1 MTTLPGAAFFDS
13 ALSFGMIRGGKI
25 DAAILGAM
33 QVSATGDLA
42 NWMIPGKMVK
52 GPGGAMDLVHG
63 AGRVI
68 VLMEHVAK
76 DGSAKIVDAC
86 TLPLTGR
93 GVVDRIITDL
103 AVIDV
108 TPDGLVLVEL
118 APGVTVEQV
127 RQATEPPLRIARNW
141 TTEGPR
147 SMSENDVVI
156 VAAARTP
163 QGRLKGQLAAFTAPQ
178 LGSFAIRGALEQG
191 GVDPADVDAVIV
203 GQVLAAGSGQN
214 AARQAAI
221 GAGIGWDVPA
231 HSVNKVC
238 LSGLTAVIDAAR
250 MIRTG
255 DAEVVVAAGMESMTR
270 APHLLMGSRDG
281 WTYGT
286 VEVLDH
292 MAYDGL
298 TDAYDR
304 ESMGASTERHNARY
318 ELTREAQ
325 DQVAALSHQ
334 RAAAAQESG
343 VLDAEIVAVEV
354 PQRRGEPVR
363 VTRDEG
369 VRPETTVETLAG
381 LRPAFAEGGS
391 ITAGNSSQISDGAS
405 AVVVTT
411 RATAEAK
418 GWPVLVTVGASGQT
432 AGPDNSLQ
440 AQPARAIEQACR
452 KQGITPQDLDL
463 VEINEAFGAVVARSQ
478 TELGLDGDIVNVH
491 GGGIAI
497 GHPIGASGNR
507 LVVHVAHEL
516 ARRGGGTAAVG
527 LCGGGGQGEA
537 LILTR

>member
-1 MTTLPGAAFFDS
+1 MTAHDH
-13 ALSFGMIRGGKI
+13 
-25 DAAILGAM
+25 
-33 QVSATGDLA
+33 
-42 NWMIPGKMVK
+42 N
-52 GPGGAMDLVHG
+52 
-63 AGRVI
+63 
-68 VLMEHVAK
+68 
-76 DGSAKIVDAC
+76 
-86 TLPLTGR
+86 
-93 GVVDRIITDL
+93 DR
-103 AVIDV
+103 
-108 TPDGLVLVEL
+108 E
-118 APGVTVEQV
+118 
-127 RQATEPPLRIARNW
+127 
-141 TTEGPR
+141 
-147 SMSENDVVI
+147 DVVI

-163 QGRLKGQLAAFTAPQ
+163 QGRLKGQLASFTAPQ
-178 LGSFAIRGALEQG
+178 LGAFAIRGALEQG

-221 GAGIGWDVPA
+221 GAGIGWEVPA

-238 LSGLTAVIDAAR
+238 LSGLTAIIDAAR

-281 WTYGT
+281 WTYGS
-286 VEVLDH
+286 VEVIDH

-325 DQVAALSHQ
+325 DAVAALSHQ
-334 RAAAAQESG
+334 RAAAAQTAG
-343 VLDAEIVAVEV
+343 VFDDEIVAVSV
-354 PQRRGEPVR
+354 PQRRGEDLR
-363 VTRDEG
+363 VTADEG
-369 VRPETTVETLAG
+369 IRPDTTVESLGG
-381 LRPAFAEGGS
+381 LRAAFAEGGS

-411 RATAEAK
+411 REVAETK
-418 GWPVLVTVGASGQT
+418 GWPVLVTIGASGQT

-440 AQPARAIEQACR
+440 AQPARAIERACE
-452 KQGITPQDLDL
+452 KQGITLADLDL

-478 TELGLDGDIVNVH
+478 VELGLSSEIVNIH

-497 GHPIGASGNR
+497 GHPIGASGTR
-507 LVVHVAHEL
+507 LVVHMAHEL

>member
-1 MTTLPGAAFFDS
+1 MT
-13 ALSFGMIRGGKI
+13 
-25 DAAILGAM
+25 
-33 QVSATGDLA
+33 
-42 NWMIPGKMVK
+42 
-52 GPGGAMDLVHG
+52 
-63 AGRVI
+63 
-68 VLMEHVAK
+68 
-76 DGSAKIVDAC
+76 
-86 TLPLTGR
+86 
-93 GVVDRIITDL
+93 
-103 AVIDV
+103 
-108 TPDGLVLVEL
+108 
-118 APGVTVEQV
+118 
-127 RQATEPPLRIARNW
+127 
-141 TTEGPR
+141 
-147 SMSENDVVI
+147 ENDVVI

-178 LGSFAIRGALEQG
+178 LGSLAIRGALEQG
-191 GVDPADVDAVIV
+191 SIAPADIDAVIV

-281 WTYGT
+281 WAYGS

-304 ESMGASTERHNARY
+304 ESMGASTERHNARFD
-318 ELTREAQ
+318 LTRQAQ
-325 DQVAALSHQ
+325 DRVAALSHQ
-334 RAAAAQESG
+334 RATAAQEAG
-343 VLDAEIVAVEV
+343 VFDEEIVAVDV

-363 VTRDEG
+363 VTKDEG
-369 VRPETTVETLAG
+369 VRPDTTVETLAG
-381 LRPAFAEGGS
+381 LRAAFAEGGS
-391 ITAGNSSQISDGAS
+391 ITAGNSSPISDGAS

-411 RATAEAK
+411 RRIAEAK

-440 AQPARAIEQACR
+440 AQPARAIERACE
-452 KQGITPQDLDL
+452 KQGIAPSDLDL

-478 TELGLDGDIVNVH
+478 VELGIDEAIVNIH

-516 ARRGGGTAAVG
+516 ARRGAGTAAVG

>member
-1 MTTLPGAAFFDS
+1 
-13 ALSFGMIRGGKI
+13 
-25 DAAILGAM
+25 M
-33 QVSATGDLA
+33 Q
-42 NWMIPGKMVK
+42 N
-52 GPGGAMDLVHG
+52 
-63 AGRVI
+63 
-68 VLMEHVAK
+68 
-76 DGSAKIVDAC
+76 
-86 TLPLTGR
+86 
-93 GVVDRIITDL
+93 TD
-103 AVIDV
+103 I
-108 TPDGLVLVEL
+108 
-118 APGVTVEQV
+118 
-127 RQATEPPLRIARNW
+127 
-141 TTEGPR
+141 
-147 SMSENDVVI
+147 VI

-178 LGSFAIRGALEQG
+178 LGSLAIRGALEQAS
-191 GVDPADVDAVIV
+191 VDPADVDAVIV

-238 LSGLTAVIDAAR
+238 LSGLTAIIDAAR

-255 DAEVVVAAGMESMTR
+255 DAGVVVAAGMESMTR

-281 WTYGT
+281 WTYGS

-292 MAYDGL
+292 MAFDGL
-298 TDAYDR
+298 TDAYDE

-325 DQVAALSHQ
+325 DAVAVLSHQ
-334 RAAAAQESG
+334 RAAAAQEAG
-343 VLDAEIVAVEV
+343 VFDAEIVAVAV
-354 PQRRGEPVR
+354 PQRRGEPVI
-363 VTRDEG
+363 VTKDEG
-369 VRPETTVETLAG
+369 VRPDTTTESLAG
-381 LRPAFAEGGS
+381 LRAAFAEGGS

-411 RATAEAK
+411 RGFAESR

-440 AQPARAIEQACR
+440 AQPARAIERACE
-452 KQGITPQDLDL
+452 KQGITPVDLDL

-478 TELGLDGDIVNVH
+478 TELGLDPSVVNIH

-507 LVVHVAHEL
+507 LVVHLAHEL
-516 ARRGGGTAAVG
+516 ARRGSGTAAVG

>member
-1 MTTLPGAAFFDS
+1 MTD
-13 ALSFGMIRGGKI
+13 I
-25 DAAILGAM
+25 
-33 QVSATGDLA
+33 
-42 NWMIPGKMVK
+42 
-52 GPGGAMDLVHG
+52 
-63 AGRVI
+63 
-68 VLMEHVAK
+68 
-76 DGSAKIVDAC
+76 
-86 TLPLTGR
+86 
-93 GVVDRIITDL
+93 
-103 AVIDV
+103 
-108 TPDGLVLVEL
+108 
-118 APGVTVEQV
+118 
-127 RQATEPPLRIARNW
+127 
-141 TTEGPR
+141 
-147 SMSENDVVI
+147 VI

-178 LGSFAIRGALEQG
+178 LGSFAIKGALAQASI
-191 GVDPADVDAVIV
+191 DPAAIDAVIV

-238 LSGLTAVIDAAR
+238 LSGLTGIIDAAR

-255 DAEVVVAAGMESMTR
+255 DATTVIAAGMESMTR

-281 WTYGT
+281 WTYGS

-292 MAYDGL
+292 MAHDGL
-298 TDAYDR
+298 TDAYDE
-304 ESMGASTERHNARY
+304 ESMGASTERHNPRF

-325 DQVAALSHQ
+325 DTVAALSHQ
-334 RAAAAQESG
+334 RAAAATQAG
-343 VLDAEIVAVEV
+343 VFEAEIVTVEV
-354 PQRRGEPVR
+354 PQRRGEALL
-363 VTRDEG
+363 VTKDEG
-369 VRPETTVETLAG
+369 IRPDTSVESLAK
-381 LRPAFAEGGS
+381 LRAAFAEGGS

-411 RATAEAK
+411 RENADAQ

-440 AQPARAIEQACR
+440 AQPAQAIRRALE
-452 KQGITPQDLDL
+452 KQGITATDLDL

-478 TELGLDGDIVNVH
+478 TELGVSSDIVNIH

-507 LVVHVAHEL
+507 LVVHMAHEL
-516 ARRGGGTAAVG
+516 VRRGSGTAAVG

>member
-1 MTTLPGAAFFDS
+1 MTAHDHT
-13 ALSFGMIRGGKI
+13 
-25 DAAILGAM
+25 
-33 QVSATGDLA
+33 
-42 NWMIPGKMVK
+42 
-52 GPGGAMDLVHG
+52 
-63 AGRVI
+63 
-68 VLMEHVAK
+68 
-76 DGSAKIVDAC
+76 
-86 TLPLTGR
+86 
-93 GVVDRIITDL
+93 DR
-103 AVIDV
+103 
-108 TPDGLVLVEL
+108 E
-118 APGVTVEQV
+118 
-127 RQATEPPLRIARNW
+127 
-141 TTEGPR
+141 
-147 SMSENDVVI
+147 DVVI

-163 QGRLKGQLAAFTAPQ
+163 QGRLKGQLASFTAPQ
-178 LGSFAIRGALEQG
+178 LGAFAIRGALEQAS
-191 GVDPADVDAVIV
+191 VDPADVDAVIV
-203 GQVLAAGSGQN
+203 GQVLAAGAGQN

-238 LSGLTAVIDAAR
+238 LSGLTAIIDAAR

-281 WTYGT
+281 WTYGS

-304 ESMGASTERHNARY
+304 ESMGASTERHNSRY

-325 DQVAALSHQ
+325 DAVAALSHQ
-334 RAAAAQESG
+334 RAAAAQKAG
-343 VLDAEIVAVEV
+343 VFDDEIVAVSV
-354 PQRRGEPVR
+354 PQRRGEDLR
-363 VTRDEG
+363 VSADEG
-369 VRPETTVETLAG
+369 IRPDTTVESLGG
-381 LRPAFAEGGS
+381 LRAAFAEGGS

-411 RATAEAK
+411 RALAESK

-440 AQPARAIEQACR
+440 AQPARAIEKACD
-452 KQGITPQDLDL
+452 KQGISPSDLDL

-478 TELGLDGDIVNVH
+478 VELGLSSEIVNIH

-497 GHPIGASGNR
+497 GHPIGASGTR
-507 LVVHVAHEL
+507 LVVHAAHEL
-516 ARRGGGTAAVG
+516 ARRGTGTAAVG

>member
-1 MTTLPGAAFFDS
+1 MTT
-13 ALSFGMIRGGKI
+13 
-25 DAAILGAM
+25 
-33 QVSATGDLA
+33 
-42 NWMIPGKMVK
+42 
-52 GPGGAMDLVHG
+52 
-63 AGRVI
+63 
-68 VLMEHVAK
+68 
-76 DGSAKIVDAC
+76 
-86 TLPLTGR
+86 
-93 GVVDRIITDL
+93 TD
-103 AVIDV
+103 I
-108 TPDGLVLVEL
+108 
-118 APGVTVEQV
+118 
-127 RQATEPPLRIARNW
+127 
-141 TTEGPR
+141 
-147 SMSENDVVI
+147 VI

-163 QGRLKGQLAAFTAPQ
+163 QGRLKGQLASFSAPE
-178 LGSFAIRGALEQG
+178 LGALAIRGALAQAS
-191 GVDPADVDAVIV
+191 VDPADIDAVIV
-203 GQVLAAGSGQN
+203 GQVLSAGSGQN

-231 HSVNKVC
+231 HTVNKVC
-238 LSGLTAVIDAAR
+238 LSGLTAIIDAAR

-255 DAEVVVAAGMESMTR
+255 DADVVVAAGMESMTR

-281 WTYGT
+281 WTYGS

-325 DQVAALSHQ
+325 DTVAALSHQ
-334 RAAAAQESG
+334 RAAAAYASG
-343 VLDAEIVAVEV
+343 VFDDEIVAVSV
-354 PQRRGEPVR
+354 PQRKGEPIV
-363 VTRDEG
+363 VSTDEG
-369 VRPETTVETLAG
+369 IRPDTTVESLAR
-381 LRPAFAEGGS
+381 LRAAFTEGGT

-411 RATAEAK
+411 RARATEK

-440 AQPARAIEQACR
+440 AQPARAIERACA
-452 KQGITPQDLDL
+452 KQGIAPSDLDL

-478 TELGLDGDIVNVH
+478 TELGLDPAVVNVH

-507 LVVHVAHEL
+507 LVVHLAHEL
-516 ARRGGGTAAVG
+516 ARRGSGTAAVG

>member
-1 MTTLPGAAFFDS
+1 MTG
-13 ALSFGMIRGGKI
+13 
-25 DAAILGAM
+25 
-33 QVSATGDLA
+33 
-42 NWMIPGKMVK
+42 
-52 GPGGAMDLVHG
+52 
-63 AGRVI
+63 
-68 VLMEHVAK
+68 HVQ
-76 DGSAKIVDAC
+76 
-86 TLPLTGR
+86 T
-93 GVVDRIITDL
+93 DRD
-103 AVIDV
+103 
-108 TPDGLVLVEL
+108 
-118 APGVTVEQV
+118 
-127 RQATEPPLRIARNW
+127 
-141 TTEGPR
+141 
-147 SMSENDVVI
+147 DVVI

-163 QGRLKGQLAAFTAPQ
+163 QGRLKGQLASFNAPQ
-178 LGSFAIRGALEQG
+178 LGAFAIRGALEQAS
-191 GVDPADVDAVIV
+191 VDPADVDAVIV

-238 LSGLTAVIDAAR
+238 LSGLTAIIDAAR

-281 WTYGT
+281 WAYGS

-304 ESMGASTERHNARY
+304 ESMGASTERHNSRY
-318 ELTREAQ
+318 ALTREAQ
-325 DQVAALSHQ
+325 DAVAALSHQ
-334 RAAAAQESG
+334 RAAAAQKAG
-343 VLDAEIVAVEV
+343 VFDDEIVAVSV
-354 PQRRGEPVR
+354 PQRRGEDIR
-363 VTRDEG
+363 VSADEG
-369 VRPETTVETLAG
+369 IRPDTTVESLSG

-411 RATAEAK
+411 RAVAGAR

-440 AQPARAIEQACR
+440 AQPARAIEKACD
-452 KQGITPQDLDL
+452 KQGISPSDLDL

-478 TELGLDGDIVNVH
+478 AELGLSSEIVNIH

-497 GHPIGASGNR
+497 GHPIGASGTR
-507 LVVHVAHEL
+507 LVVHAAHEL
-516 ARRGGGTAAVG
+516 ARRGAGTAAVG